1 MTWQPSYEKRASCVL
16 SRIQLSGSIRDQV
29 CPRRTYPRSSRPP
42 PHRMPFFSTSTNYT
56 FEKTPEIIIN
66 SHSLT
71 KMLTVEKQHGN
82 ATLNV
87 RGSRRFSF
95 GVPSHSYV
103 HRCAPTALRFFFH
116 AIRQFS
122 SFFPPAPLSR
132 RDLSPPRFPLPP
144 FTESSFLP
152 LSFFFLVSSV
162 RPPLHITRYS

>member
-56 FEKTPEIIIN
+56 FEKTPEIITN

-71 KMLTVEKQHGN
+71 KTLTVEKQHGN

-87 RGSRRFSF
+87 CSSRRFSF

-122 SFFPPAPLSR
+122 SFFPPPTIASR
-132 RDLSPPRFPLPP
+132 SFSPSLSPPSLHREFVSSPLFLFPRL
-144 FTESSFLP
+144 LRP
-152 LSFFFLVSSV
+152 LSVTYNAL
-162 RPPLHITRYS
+162 